1 MEVQEGSEVTVRTVF
16 VADCGFLES
25 GFRCG
30 VGTASEAEKRLTMM
44 LFSRIFDSLA
54 GRNYD
59 PELFNYALPC
69 LSAIG
74 SALPPDYALVKSD
87 DDDLEAN
94 KVRTDGRISYQPNP
108 PETST

>member
-1 MEVQEGSEVTVRTVF
+1 
-16 VADCGFLES
+16 
-25 GFRCG
+25 
-30 VGTASEAEKRLTMM
+30 MM

-74 SALPPDYALVKSD
+74 SALPPDYALMKTEED
-87 DDDLEAN
+87 EMIAN
-94 KVRTDGRISYQPNP
+94 KAAEVAGQAASGMVAKTGYHPKP
-108 PETST
+108 VETSTYV